1 MKYLFP
7 IRADLSYKDIIKDSN
22 PEDKGELNETLII
35 KNIEIAK
42 NKAEKPHKVKE
53 TDKNGPLR
61 LENFEKLKT

>member
-22 PEDKGELNETLII
+22 PEDKGELNETFVI

-42 NKAEKPHKVKE
+42 NKAVKPHKVKE